1 MINLTATGSP
11 ERIIAALP
19 NPVVVTNDVRL
30 ELARGAEKGHEA
42 GKKLQSLIGSGVV
55 DPAELGEAGKKI
67 RESLVAGEILRAL
80 DDGEASVVAH
90 AAEIGGAAMI
100 DEKKAR
106 RICEGSFPRVATVT
120 TVDLLL
126 DERIERALGKEGQGD
141 AVYNALRKAHMNVSG
156 EIEGRV
162 VELIGKSRAKDC
174 VSLSLKARRELAPA
188 GPPTRETSD

>member
-1 MINLTATGSP
+1 MINLAATGSP
-11 ERIIAALP
+11 ERIISALP
-19 NPVVVTNDVRL
+19 NPVVVTGDVRL
-30 ELARGAEKGHEA
+30 ELARGAEKGLKT
-42 GKKLQSLIGSGVV
+42 GKKLQSLIESGVV
-55 DPAELGEAGKKI
+55 GLARLGEDGKEI
-67 RESLVAGEILRAL
+67 CESLVAGGILHAL
-80 DDGEASVVAH
+80 DDGEASVIAH
-90 AAEIGGAAMI
+90 AVETGGVAMI

-106 RICEGSFPRVATVT
+106 RICEESFPQVATVT

-126 DERIERALGKEGQGD
+126 DKRIERALGKEGQRD

-188 GPPTRETSD
+188 GPPTGGTSD